1 MDERWMKRLEQI
13 KASGVVWDAEHR
25 GEYKSAL
32 TEEFG
37 MSDEEA
43 DAALSEFNDAEM
55 RRRLEDLRDYFVCD

>member
-1 MDERWMKRLEQI
+1 MDERWQKRLEQI
-13 KASGVVWDAEHR
+13 KASGVVWGAESR

-43 DAALSEFNDAEM
+43 EAALNEFNDAEM
-55 RRRLEDLRDYFVCD
+55 RERLEEMRDYFVCD